1 MMKALIFL
9 DGETCK
15 VVFGTVLKCFP
26 MSDHAKPEIDKF
38 LDKIFSTYDVRVA
51 TSTAKTD
58 KAAFVA
64 ALGRASGSQAVET
77 PSSVVSKTRP
87 TQTMVNQIKQP
98 TSVQAPD
105 FSNINW
111 LKSVAATTI
120 VIDDLLTNQE
130 VRPGTGIRKAFVISP
145 GMPSNLLGIDQQV
158 IRQSRILANLLRNG
172 TLIPISQAEAF
183 RMQNEYDAK
192 MREEQDDILDDASP
206 IVDRRSVIENGMNTS
221 GHDVPPLDLTN
232 EIDLMPTNDSL
243 PNEGQGTMS
252 ELIEQMTSE
261 EPEPQAEIV
270 EISDEAETPAVP
282 QRVAERQAIRKQQG
296 RTSHGASAIRKR
308 IDE

>member
-26 MSDHAKPEIDKF
+26 VSDHAKPEIDKF

-51 TSTAKTD
+51 TATAKTD
-58 KAAFVA
+58 KTAFLS
-64 ALGRASGSQAVET
+64 ALGRASGSQNIEA
-77 PSSVVSKTRP
+77 PSSAISKTRP
-87 TQTMVNQIKQP
+87 PQTMVSQLKQQ
-98 TSVQAPD
+98 TSAQAPD
-105 FSNINW
+105 FTSINW

-120 VIDDLLTNQE
+120 VIDDLLTNEE

-145 GMPSNLLGIDQQV
+145 GLPSNLMGIDQQV

-172 TLIPISQAEAF
+172 TLVPVSQSEAF

-192 MREEQDDILDDASP
+192 MREEQDGILDDASP

-232 EIDLMPTNDSL
+232 EADLMPSSDSL
-243 PNEGQGTMS
+243 PNEGQGTMT
-252 ELIEQMTSE
+252 ELLEQMASE

-270 EISDEAETPAVP
+270 EISGGDEPAAVP
-282 QRVAERQAIRKQQG
+282 QRIAEREAIRKQQG
-296 RTSHGASAIRKR
+296 KISHGASAIRKR
-308 IDE
+308 TDE